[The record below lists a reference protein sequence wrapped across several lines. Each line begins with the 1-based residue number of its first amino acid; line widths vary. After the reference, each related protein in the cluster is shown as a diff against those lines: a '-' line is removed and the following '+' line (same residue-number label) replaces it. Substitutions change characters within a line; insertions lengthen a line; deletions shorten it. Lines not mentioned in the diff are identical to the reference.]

1 PGRRCTRARWPLR
14 RPSRE
19 RSASV
24 RTGWRGCSWAYP
36 EGTPTGIRPPS
47 RMARS
52 ARAPSALRATPP
64 QVGRNPEE
72 AARLSTKEYG
82 TNQFLRHKPK
92 GEILKRRRDS
102 VPSTQYQVPLVRPR
116 AESGERVAAAAGVG
130 LVRVL
135 DGEPGA
141 HQPVAVVED
150 GALDH
155 FGAGRVDD
163 DLDVTEALDD
173 VVLLDLG
180 VEVHL
185 VLETAAAT
193 RPHRHPEGETGL
205 VLGSDQL
212 RNLGLGGLGEGHCA
226 IRLDVEDAGH

>member
-1 PGRRCTRARWPLR
+1 MLLGIPGGYSNRNQTPIAYGSLRSRPLG
-14 RPSRE
+14 PSGP
-19 RSASV
+19 S
-24 RTGWRGCSWAYP
+24 
-36 EGTPTGIRPPS
+36 PTG
-47 RMARS
+47 
-52 ARAPSALRATPP
+52 
-64 QVGRNPEE
+64 G
-72 AARLSTKEYG
+72 
-82 TNQFLRHKPK
+82 

-185 VLETAAAT
+185 VLEAAAAT
-193 RPHRHPEGETGL
+193 RPHRHTRGEGGL
-205 VLGSDQL
+205 VRGSDQH
-212 RNLGLGGLGEGHCA
+212 RDLGLSGLGEGHCA
-226 IRLDVEDAGH
+226 IRLDVEDAGHVLLPVRGGLGAVYIKPRRFHSVP